1 MKNWKIV
8 IGMMIA
14 VMVISA
20 ACKKSEETKTAGTN
34 KSVTE
39 KKLDGT
45 YWVREYSRPTMTT
58 ESGFIT
64 SYYGLAFKDG
74 DKVDV
79 IEQRVFKF
87 DVIACEYEYKSGE
100 GRLYR
105 GTKKD
110 FEDGIKEMKEFY
122 KMEGEKKSDQELRK
136 EMEEMAGVSLKFKVA
151 NDALILSGDAT
162 NFNPRVGESEYKKA
176 TLEEMQIAFK
186 GYGSN

>member
-8 IGMMIA
+8 IGLMIA
-14 VMVISA
+14 VMVIGA
-20 ACKKSEETKTAGTN
+20 ACKKSEGEKTAGTN

-58 ESGFIT
+58 ESGIIT

-74 DKVDV
+74 DKADV
-79 IEQRVFKF
+79 IEPGVFKF
-87 DVIACEYEYKSGE
+87 DVTSCEYEYKNGE

-105 GTKKD
+105 GTKKG

-122 KMEGEKKSDQELRK
+122 KMIGEERSDQELRE
-136 EMEEMAGVSLKFKVA
+136 EMEEIASLKFKVVA
-151 NDALILSGDAT
+151 NDVLILSGDVT
-162 NFNPRVGESEYKKA
+162 RFDPRVGEFEYKKA
-176 TLEEMQIAFK
+176 TLEEMQIVFK